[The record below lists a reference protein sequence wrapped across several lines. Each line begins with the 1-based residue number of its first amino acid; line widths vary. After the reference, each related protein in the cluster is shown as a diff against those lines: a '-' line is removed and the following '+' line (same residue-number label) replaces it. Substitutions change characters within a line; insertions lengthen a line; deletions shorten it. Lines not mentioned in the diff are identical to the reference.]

1 MNEPLAFSGFAAGG
15 VFLLA
20 WTGGVV
26 CWIAGLVVAVR
37 LFPLVKKTDHELWGR
52 LSWVGWGASPA
63 MWKWLFRDSEA
74 EPPEIRRRKRHL
86 RRAVVAFLVLWAT
99 GFVAISLS
107 FLLLR
112 AAGAL
117 EPL

>member
-1 MNEPLAFSGFAAGG
+1 MDTALAWAGLIGIG

-20 WTGGVV
+20 WAGGIV
-26 CWIAGLVVAVR
+26 CWFAGLVAAIR
-37 LFPLVKKTDHELWGR
+37 LFPLVKNTDLALWER

-86 RRAVVAFLVLWAT
+86 RRVVVAFLVLWAT

-107 FLLLR
+107 AFLLR
-112 AAGAL
+112 AAGA
-117 EPL
+117 E

>member
-1 MNEPLAFSGFAAGG
+1 MAWAGLIGIG
-15 VFLLA
+15 VFLFA
-20 WTGGVV
+20 WAGGVV
-26 CWIAGLVVAVR
+26 CWFAGLVAAIR
-37 LFPLVKKTDHELWGR
+37 LFPLVKKTDPALWER

-99 GFVAISLS
+99 GFVAIFLS

-112 AAGAL
+112 AAGLL
-117 EPL
+117 EPV